1 MGFHSNSVIF
11 LGNVVKG
18 ALLVASQNVNKRK
31 LTFALPFTLIRKR
44 QVLHMC
50 HIISVAYLVHK
61 IFTAEVAS
69 KSQLSQ
75 PHWGSLLG
83 EWSVFENNKVD
94 LQINVTMDTSS
105 IRTTNS

>member
-31 LTFALPFTLIRKR
+31 LTFALPFTLM
-44 QVLHMC
+44 LHMC

-69 KSQLSQ
+69 KSLLSLS
-75 PHWGSLLG
+75 HWGSFFGG
-83 EWSVFENNKVD
+83 EVVFENNKD
-94 LQINVTMDTSS
+94 NEQANVTMDTSS